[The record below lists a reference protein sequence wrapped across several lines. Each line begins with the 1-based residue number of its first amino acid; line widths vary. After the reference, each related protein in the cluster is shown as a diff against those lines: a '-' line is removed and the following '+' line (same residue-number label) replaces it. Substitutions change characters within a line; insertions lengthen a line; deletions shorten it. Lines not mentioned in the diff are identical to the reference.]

1 MAHPTPATQA
11 LGSDKLQSLTERLE
25 QLNHQL
31 SRPDVAQD
39 LDLLRTLSKEHAEV
53 SEVVSIADQ
62 LRQTLHQSDQ
72 TRQLLQDD
80 PSMASLAQEELA
92 SLDSQI
98 DSLSATLIELL
109 YPADPLYNRD
119 AIVEIRAA
127 AGGDEAGLFA
137 GELYRM
143 YLRYAE
149 IMGWHVE
156 QVSLSEG
163 GIGQIKEAVFE
174 IQGKEAYGTLRYESG
189 VHRVQRVP
197 ETESQGRIHTS
208 TITVAVLP
216 VAEEVDIDINDN
228 DLRIDIFHSG
238 GAGGQNVNK
247 VATAVRITHLP
258 TNTVVVCQNER
269 SQLKNRIQ
277 AMDVLRSRLLDA
289 KIQEQQQAI
298 SSDRSSQIGSGDR
311 SEKIRTYNFPQDRI
325 TDHRINQ
332 SWHNIQEILA
342 GNLDPIMTSL
352 KQASSELRQ
361 NLNPDM

>member
-1 MAHPTPATQA
+1 MSHPDAPAILE
-11 LGSDKLQSLTERLE
+11 LGRDKLGQFRSRLDE
-25 QLNHQL
+25 LNQLL
-31 SRPDVAQD
+31 ASPEVAQD
-39 LDLLRTLSKEHAEV
+39 QDQLKSLSKEHAAT
-53 SEVVSIADQ
+53 STVVRTADELVLAAEQ
-62 LRQTLHQSDQ
+62 LHQTQTL
-72 TRQLLQDD
+72 LDD
-80 PSMASLAQEELA
+80 PEMRDMAEAESLALR
-92 SLDSQI
+92 SSV
-98 DSLSATLIELL
+98 DSLSSELQELL
-109 YPADPLYNRD
+109 FPADPLANRD

-137 GELYRM
+137 AELYRM

-149 IMGWHVE
+149 VVGWDT
-156 QVSLSEG
+156 QQLSLAEG
-163 GIGQIKEAVFE
+163 GIGQIKEVVFKVE
-174 IQGKEAYGTLRYESG
+174 GPSAFGTLRYESG

-197 ETESQGRIHTS
+197 ETESQGRVHTS
-208 TITVAVLP
+208 TSTVAVLP
-216 VAEEVDIDINDN
+216 VAEEVDITIEDK

-258 TNTVVVCQNER
+258 TNTVVVCQDER
-269 SQLKNRIQ
+269 SQLKNRMK
-277 AMDVLRSRLLDA
+277 AMEVLRSRLLDA

-332 SWHNIQEILA
+332 SWHHINEILA

-352 KQASSELRQ
+352 KTASSEL
-361 NLNPDM
+361 LTSSTPD